1 MEQRGK
7 CCGAVPLVH
16 KKNNQRQTDWRQA
29 NTDRQTD
36 RLEAGKHRQADRQ
49 TGIDIKQT
57 TELHNTPFAVQL
69 LVRLMTG
76 TGELVQ
82 RDMLT
87 RTACEVSN
95 EILSLMW

>member
-1 MEQRGK
+1 MYPLGEMRGGGRNGRRWDGAEREVLW
-7 CCGAVPLVH
+7 CCSTCTQ
-16 KKNNQRQTDWRQA
+16 KKQPE
-29 NTDRQTD
+29 TD

-76 TGELVQ
+76 TGTSAERHAYQ
-82 RDMLT
+82 D
-87 RTACEVSN
+87 
-95 EILSLMW
+95 SL